1 MKCYSNILRD
11 GRCSKRTLKRLE
23 EQLISQERNAASNY
37 STDCDD
43 SSFISSA
50 TSTILSCSEVEEAH
64 SSFQNPESFVNE
76 FDNTDDNQVEHVHGE
91 VLPENEYENEGKYFD
106 SWNGLCKSFH

>member
-1 MKCYSNILRD
+1 MKRFSNILRD

-37 STDCDD
+37 SRDCDG

>member
-1 MKCYSNILRD
+1 MKRYSNILRD
-11 GRCSKRTLKRLE
+11 GQCSKRTLKRFE

-76 FDNTDDNQVEHVHGE
+76 FDNTDYNQVESVHGE

-106 SWNGLCKSFH
+106 S

>member
-1 MKCYSNILRD
+1 MKRYSNILRD

-50 TSTILSCSEVEEAH
+50 TSTILSCSEVEVTH

-76 FDNTDDNQVEHVHGE
+76 FDNTDDNQVENAHGE

>member
-1 MKCYSNILRD
+1 MKRYSNILRD
-11 GRCSKRTLKRLE
+11 GHCSKRTLKRLE

-37 STDCDD
+37 SRDCDG

-64 SSFQNPESFVNE
+64 SSFQNSESFVNE

>member
-1 MKCYSNILRD
+1 MKRYSNILRD
-11 GRCSKRTLKRLE
+11 GQCCKRTLKRLE
-23 EQLISQERNAASNY
+23 EQVFSQERNAASNY

>member
-37 STDCDD
+37 SRDCDG

>member
-1 MKCYSNILRD
+1 MKRYSNILRD
-11 GRCSKRTLKRLE
+11 GQCCKRTLKRLE
-23 EQLISQERNAASNY
+23 EQVFSQERNAASNY

-76 FDNTDDNQVEHVHGE
+76 FDNTDNNQVEHVHGE

>member
-1 MKCYSNILRD
+1 MKPYSNILRD
-11 GRCSKRTLKRLE
+11 GQCSKRTLKRLE
-23 EQLISQERNAASNY
+23 EQLISQERNVTSNY

-43 SSFISSA
+43 SSFINSA

-106 SWNGLCKSFH
+106 S

>member
-1 MKCYSNILRD
+1 MKRYSNILRD
-11 GRCSKRTLKRLE
+11 GHCSKRTLKRLE

-37 STDCDD
+37 SRDCDD

-50 TSTILSCSEVEEAH
+50 TSTILSCSEAEEAH
-64 SSFQNPESFVNE
+64 SSFQNPEIFVNE

-106 SWNGLCKSFH
+106 S

>member
-1 MKCYSNILRD
+1 MKRFSNILRD

-23 EQLISQERNAASNY
+23 EQLISQERNAASNC
-37 STDCDD
+37 SRDCDG

-64 SSFQNPESFVNE
+64 SSFQNPESFVDE

-106 SWNGLCKSFH
+106 S